1 MVTLTRMC
9 SEINSTAQAARLFP
23 ALVAPQTRKAKG
35 KGDLLMN
42 NRKTSSPRAHQFINK
57 DENGSKDDGRRR
69 RFRVFFQLLPK
80 GHSEFHLGPGKPS
93 SNLGPGE

>member
-42 NRKTSSPRAHQFINK
+42 DRKTSSPRAPIYQ
-57 DENGSKDDGRRR
+57 
-69 RFRVFFQLLPK
+69 
-80 GHSEFHLGPGKPS
+80 
-93 SNLGPGE
+93 